1 MDEAAKKAQER
12 IDAEMAAAD
21 EKAAAAAQKA
31 VEGEGGRLREALGT
45 RGTTRGARRGYRPPG
60 PSRLAP

>member
-31 VEGEGGRLREALGT
+31 VEGEGGEVRVGEFDRTASEMH
-45 RGTTRGARRGYRPPG
+45 
-60 PSRLAP
+60 